1 MGIKPVA
8 QVLDKGSPQL
18 RVTVLGIIPFTPAHA
33 NVLPH
38 EEPLTIPARLSQPSS
53 GTEFTFLFL
62 PSYVIFTDLE
72 LTLDDRSHHPCPC
85 F

>member
-18 RVTVLGIIPFTPAHA
+18 RVTVKGIIPFTPAHA

-38 EEPLTIPARLSQPSS
+38 EEPLTITACLSQPSS
-53 GTEFTFLFL
+53 GTELTFLFL
-62 PSYVIFTDLE
+62 LSYVIFTDLE
-72 LTLDDRSHHPCPC
+72 LIVDDRSHHLCPG